1 MRRRL
6 GRRVWACFE
15 PAAPSL
21 SRRRELMK
29 QIFETILKLAAI
41 RLVKKTSVSARG
53 QRVAYS
59 PRTTLPREGPSK
71 DLLGGAVLGDSIFR
85 KSDRN
90 DLEREV
96 AVRSDRPGRA

>member
-1 MRRRL
+1 MN
-6 GRRVWACFE
+6 
-15 PAAPSL
+15 
-21 SRRRELMK
+21 

-41 RLVKKTSVSARG
+41 RLVKRTLVSARG
-53 QRVAYS
+53 QRVAYL
-59 PRTTLPREGPSK
+59 PRTTLRREGPSQ

-90 DLEREV
+90 DLDREV